1 MNYHVMNT
9 GQTGTGKSMNL
20 YALLN
25 KMGDNYQYNA
35 LTFSA

>member
-20 YALLN
+20 YSLLN
-25 KMGDNYQYNA
+25 KIDQNYHYNA
-35 LTFSA
+35 FTFSA